1 MEAIRVRLSSPPAQ
15 TEARRAPFGAA
26 DYAERLLAATP
37 ARGAALPA
45 SPRLDPGLDSAR
57 EWARS
62 GAMALTGDADGPP
75 ALAPGPLALAAR
87 GASLAL
93 AALAPGSEALAG
105 LDGPALLGE
114 RAALAGLGRRGEVA
128 PGGHCRLLPARDGWL
143 ALNLARPDDRD
154 LLPAWLEAETPAG
167 EDPWDFVRRRLAS
180 RSLTTWVERG
190 RMMGLALAACET
202 PDPNADPNADPDP
215 NPEPWL
221 HAEPLG
227 APRPPPP
234 PHAAPLV
241 VDLSALWAG
250 PLCTQLLAFAGAR
263 VIKVESAGRPDGARQ
278 AGGDF
283 FDLLNAGK
291 ASVALDLGDHAER
304 QRLQQLIDRADIV
317 VESARPRALAQWGID
332 ARAPSAQRP
341 GRVWLS
347 ITGHG
352 RAGERGNWVGFGDD
366 AAIAAGAAVRR
377 GDRPLFCGD
386 AIADPLT
393 GLHAAVAAL
402 AHFRAGRGALL
413 DVSLAGVTRWALAA
427 NRGEELPAR
436 VEAAQAGAPI
446 GRVTTPQGSE
456 AVAPP
461 RARPIRER
469 AAELGADNPRILAG
483 SHPWTMPERRAR

>member
-1 MEAIRVRLSSPPAQ
+1 MSSSPAQHSAQPA
-15 TEARRAPFGAA
+15 APSAA
-26 DYAERLLAATP
+26 DYAKDLLSATP
-37 ARGAALPA
+37 ARGSALPG
-45 SPRLDPGLDSAR
+45 SSQLDPGLDAPR

-62 GAMALTGDADGPP
+62 GAMALTGEAAGPP

-87 GASLAL
+87 GAGLAL
-93 AALAPGSEALAG
+93 AALAPGSESLAR

-114 RAALAGLGRRGEVA
+114 RAALAGLGRRGQVA

-143 ALNLARPDDRD
+143 ALNLARPEDRE
-154 LLPAWLEAETPAG
+154 LLPAWLEAESGPG
-167 EDPWDFVRRRLAS
+167 EDAWDFARRRLAT
-180 RSLTTWVERG
+180 RSVAAWVERG
-190 RMMGLALAACET
+190 RMMGLALAACST
-202 PDPNADPNADPDP
+202 PAPDPA
-215 NPEPWL
+215 PWL
-221 HAEPLG
+221 QAETLG
-227 APRPPPP
+227 PALPPPP
-234 PHAAPLV
+234 PDAAPWV

-250 PLCTQLLAFAGAR
+250 PLCSQLLAAAGAR
-263 VIKVESAGRPDGARQ
+263 VIKVENCARPDGARQ

-291 ASVALDLGDHAER
+291 ASVALDLRENAGRER
-304 QRLQQLIDRADIV
+304 LRQLIDRADIV

-352 RAGERGNWVGFGDD
+352 RQGERGHWVGFGDD
-366 AAIAAGAAVRR
+366 AAVAAGAAVRLA
-377 GDRPLFCGD
+377 GRPLFCGD

-402 AHFRAGRGALL
+402 AHFRAGRAALL

-427 NRGEELPAR
+427 GGGDESPAQVQSTHADGSAWR
-436 VEAAQAGAPI
+436 VS
-446 GRVTTPQGSE
+446 TPQGCE

-461 RARPIRER
+461 RARPIRQR
-469 AAELGADNPRILAG
+469 AAALGADNRRILGESNPLAAPESPAG
-483 SHPWTMPERRAR
+483 